1 MQNPKYFTR
10 KPNNKKNN
18 NNNKIVLSMCEGL
31 IFVAETANASGGVIS
46 EMQTRAA
53 WST

>member
-10 KPNNKKNN
+10 KPNNKKK
-18 NNNKIVLSMCEGL
+18 NNNKIVLPMCEGL

-46 EMQTRAA
+46 EMQARA
-53 WST
+53 T